1 MKIIDLLRM
10 SGGSLLKRKFRTI
23 LTVLGVVIGTTS
35 IIVMLSLGIGMKSAM
50 LEEMES
56 YASLTTIEI
65 YQPNRWGSS
74 SGSDT
79 EEQYLDDNLVEML
92 QGIEHV

>member
-10 SGGSLLKRKFRTI
+10 SGGSLFKRKFRTI

-65 YQPNRWGSS
+65 YQPDGA
-74 SGSDT
+74 
-79 EEQYLDDNLVEML
+79 LVPALIQKNCFLM
-92 QGIEHV
+92 IIW